1 MSASD
6 ALKPD
11 SFSTSQTEK
20 LCDVLLASLK
30 ALADAGEAD
39 AACRL
44 AGRACAALREQDRTQ
59 WMRFNKLLHR
69 LSSMTGP
76 VGG

>member
-1 MSASD
+1 MSAGDTLETDGLS
-6 ALKPD
+6 A
-11 SFSTSQTEK
+11 FQTEK

-30 ALADAGEAD
+30 ALADTGEAE

-69 LSSMTGP
+69 LSPMTGP